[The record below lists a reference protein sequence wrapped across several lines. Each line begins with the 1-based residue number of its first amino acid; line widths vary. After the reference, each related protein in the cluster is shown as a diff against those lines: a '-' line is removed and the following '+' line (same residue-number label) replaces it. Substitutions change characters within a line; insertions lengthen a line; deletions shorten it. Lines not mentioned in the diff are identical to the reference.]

1 MMDHVERVRVT
12 MSLLPISATQGGACE
27 SSVQPM
33 YNKELFTPRTNPCVH
48 GAYTV
53 NVVVVF
59 TVKFD
64 YNDNDS
70 SGGFRNYRRGGAKPG
85 DLACGSPPAG
95 SSGENPVGVWGR
107 SPQKLTAYFDNNYRK
122 HRLRRKKVV
131 KR

>member
-12 MSLLPISATQGGACE
+12 MSLLPSAAQGGACE

-33 YNKELFTPRTNPCVH
+33 YNKELFTPRTNPRVH

-64 YNDNDS
+64 YTDNDS
-70 SGGFRNYRRGGAKPG
+70 SGGFRNYRRGRNQGLWRVEVPQRGPGAETRWG
-85 DLACGSPPAG
+85 Q
-95 SSGENPVGVWGR
+95 GR
-107 SPQKLTAYFDNNYRK
+107 SPQKLTTYFEK
-122 HRLRRKKVV
+122 
-131 KR
+131 